1 MSNLPNF
8 TDNGL
13 INLKSTQPVK
23 VTTDRLEEI
32 IKAKGM
38 NIVARVNH
46 AAAAE
51 KIGEI
56 LRPTELILFGNP
68 QAGTP
73 LMQSQ
78 QSVGIDLPQK
88 ILVWEDDQGK
98 VWLTYNNPDYLKA
111 RHGIEGCDELID
123 NISKALDGIS
133 HAASAD

>member
-8 TDNGL
+8 TDNGF
-13 INLKSTQPVK
+13 ISLKSTQPVK
-23 VTTDRLEEI
+23 ATTDRLEDI

-51 KIGEI
+51 KIGET
-56 LRPTELILFGNP
+56 LRPMELILFGNP

-98 VWLTYNNPDYLKA
+98 VWLSYNNPDYLKT
-111 RHGIEGCDELID
+111 RHGIENCDELIN
-123 NISKALDGIS
+123 NISKALEGIS

>member
-1 MSNLPNF
+1 MSNLLNF

-13 INLKSTQPVK
+13 INLISTQPVK
-23 VTTDRLEEI
+23 ATTDRLEEI

-98 VWLTYNNPDYLKA
+98 VWLTYNNPEYLKA
-111 RHGIEGCDELID
+111 RHGIEDCDELID
-123 NISKALDGIS
+123 NISTALDDIS
-133 HAASAD
+133 HTTSED